1 MRDGPERGVVQGPE
15 AGVRRVRS
23 KQRPPFSSKLRRRAD
38 QLLVANCMRC
48 RSAVMESVARKQSMW
63 LRTVDPLR
71 AIEIFRSSVES
82 AITHRSFA
90 GIAMRAE
97 SRGKRSSECAPG
109 KAAIDDGQLSMNA
122 GTGTQPQAAGEGFP
136 GE

>member
-1 MRDGPERGVVQGPE
+1 
-15 AGVRRVRS
+15 
-23 KQRPPFSSKLRRRAD
+23 
-38 QLLVANCMRC
+38 
-48 RSAVMESVARKQSMW
+48 MW

-90 GIAMRAE
+90 GIAMQAE
-97 SRGKRSSECAPG
+97 GRGKRSSECAPG
-109 KAAIDDGQLSMNA
+109 KAAIDGQLSMNA